1 MWQRNNLQVAL
12 AGFYVL
18 LLSACSPTIS
28 GNVQVRLLQPAPGH
42 CKFNIGPATIQTLNS
57 LNDMQGLMGRVG
69 HYNSRENFVGA
80 DLQFGAVGGTYTPMD
95 YGSLYAASLYYYL
108 ESGYFLF
115 KNLPSQSVDM
125 AQEVP
130 NLSSS
135 IIRLESYAVDSDGDQ
150 VKDNAA
156 YLYDEGVNTF
166 ISYPAADFVTG
177 LPFGMNRGI
186 MIHEYTHFVMRH
198 LVRNKL
204 GTQTKQQP
212 YDTLGALDEG
222 MADYFGFLSTII
234 PGTPAGEKGDPAY
247 FLCTEDSLD
256 RDLSVPKSVNVSK
269 TTDCR
274 NDVADYDCLRIPGS
288 KYFSVHSL
296 GSVFAY
302 ANWAQ
307 GERVGHFQ
315 HAATLVNLM
324 RRIGNG
330 SCGSADSLTFQGI
343 VACHTG
349 GNYSGTNLGSLN

>member
-1 MWQRNNLQVAL
+1 MLKWNRWIFAAL
-12 AGFYVL
+12 GTA
-18 LLSACSPTIS
+18 LLSACST
-28 GNVQVRLLQPAPGH
+28 NVNGPIQVRLIQPAVGH
-42 CKFNIGPATIQTLNS
+42 CRYNIGPATIQTLSS
-57 LNDMQGLMGRVG
+57 LSNMQGLMGRVG
-69 HYNSRENFVGA
+69 YYDRSQTFVKA
-80 DLQFGAVGGTYTPMD
+80 DLQFGQVGGTFTPMD

-108 ESGYFLF
+108 ESGYLLF
-115 KNLPSQSVDM
+115 KNLPTSAVDM

-130 NLSSS
+130 SLSSS
-135 IIRLESYAVDSDGDQ
+135 QIQMEAYDVNSDDEE

-156 YLYDEGVNTF
+156 YLYDEGNNIF
-166 ISYPAADFVTG
+166 ISYPAGDFING

-204 GTQTKQQP
+204 GKQTKQIA

-222 MADYFGFLSTII
+222 IADYFGFLSTII
-234 PGTPAGEKGDPAY
+234 PGTPEGEKGDPAY

-256 RDLSVPKSVNVSK
+256 RDLSVAKTVNVSR
-269 TTDCR
+269 TSECR
-274 NDVADYDCLRIPGS
+274 NDLADYDCLRIPGS

-296 GSVFAY
+296 GAVFAY

-324 RRIGNG
+324 RKLGNG
-330 SCGSADSLTFQGI
+330 TCGSADNLTFQSI
-343 VACHTG
+343 VSCHTG